1 MVKVPMGPRKEI
13 NPHYNNIRE
22 EKEMTQIK
30 KYSVLVFAGILTLLM
45 LTAACSSKSATTTT
59 TTTNTTTAT
68 STASS
73 ATFQT
78 LSASGQG
85 VFSASCAGCHGANG
99 QGGAGPALWG
109 SGATLGT
116 YKGNTIFNSNA
127 QDMLTFVSTKM
138 PLSAPGSLTHQQYI
152 EVLSNILVQGNQVSG
167 STTFNESQ
175 LSSITLK

>member
-1 MVKVPMGPRKEI
+1 
-13 NPHYNNIRE
+13 
-22 EKEMTQIK
+22 MTHTK
-30 KYSVLVFAGILTLLM
+30 KYSILVFAGILALLM
-45 LTAACSSKSATTTT
+45 LTAACSTKSS
-59 TTTNTTTAT
+59 TTTNTTNTTTST

-73 ATFQT
+73 TTFQS

-116 YKGNTIFNSNA
+116 YKGNSIFNKHA

-152 EVLSNILVQGNQVSG
+152 EVLSYILVQGNQVSG
-167 STTFNESQ
+167 SATFNESQ

>member
-1 MVKVPMGPRKEI
+1 
-13 NPHYNNIRE
+13 
-22 EKEMTQIK
+22 MTHIK
-30 KYSVLVFAGILTLLM
+30 KYSVLIFPGILVLLM
-45 LTAACSSKSATTTT
+45 LTAACSSKSSTTTT
-59 TTTNTTTAT
+59 TTTTST

-73 ATFQT
+73 TTFQS

-116 YKGNTIFNSNA
+116 YKGNSIFNNNA

-152 EVLSNILVQGNQVSG
+152 EVLSYILVQGNQVSG
-167 STTFNESQ
+167 STAFNESQ

>member
-1 MVKVPMGPRKEI
+1 
-13 NPHYNNIRE
+13 
-22 EKEMTQIK
+22 MTDMK
-30 KYSVLVFAGILTLLM
+30 KYSILIFASILVLLI
-45 LTAACSSKSATTTT
+45 LTAACSSNSSTTTT
-59 TTTNTTTAT
+59 TSST

-85 VFSASCAGCHGANG
+85 VYSASCAGCHGNNG

-116 YKGNTIFNSNA
+116 YKGNTIFNNNA

-138 PLSAPGSLTHQQYI
+138 PLAAPGSLTKQQYI
-152 EVLSNILVQGNQVSG
+152 ELLAYILVQGNQISG
-167 STTFNESQ
+167 STTFIESQ